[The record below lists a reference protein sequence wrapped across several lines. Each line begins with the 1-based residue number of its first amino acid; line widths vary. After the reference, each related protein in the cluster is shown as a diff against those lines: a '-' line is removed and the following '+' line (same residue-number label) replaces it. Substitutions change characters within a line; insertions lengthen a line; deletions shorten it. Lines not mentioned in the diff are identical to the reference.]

1 MTTTG
6 PIYGGTAQNTTGIGT
21 IAWSIGDL
29 TANDANRCVAALTAN
44 ATSNYLEIPF
54 DFSAIG
60 DTDTIDA
67 ILVEVWRSA
76 STANRVEEIVFRW
89 KIAGTLSGTD
99 KSTATRWPSSNTQA
113 NYGNTTS
120 DNWGLSITGADLK
133 AANTYLAIVAD
144 NTGTGSPSAY
154 IDSIRVTVVHTAAA
168 SGVDI
173 TVSQATIELVEQ
185 AVTVDLGTPPGVDIT
200 VSQATIELV
209 EQAVT
214 VDLGTPPGVTITVSQ
229 ATIELVEQAVTVD
242 LGEPPA
248 GVAVA
253 VNQAVIELV
262 PASGITIQAPGAAL
276 LIGVPTPLPISVNSL
291 DYVDH
296 TARTISHSVEASSNP
311 LATESLL
318 KSNASGYLRLV
329 RLGLGMDPT
338 HPLDVAGNIRLSGD
352 LLHSADLDIEAT
364 GGDVNLVNTDIQA
377 HNWTSGTTG
386 WGISHGGDA
395 DFRNITADTLT
406 VEAFIADV
414 NLALA
419 GSQLITKSLAI
430 LAQAFAIPSTTGFL
444 YVYDLPGFPNTAV
457 FENGDIIRLRYVQ
470 SGTGLVV
477 GDAWGTVASY
487 TDQAD
492 GSQRWTFTRTS
503 GTVGQVVTEG
513 MVVLDYGAS
522 GDGYVHTTTLDSA
535 GSPYTEIG
543 TWVTDPSSGANH
555 TIHVRLGN
563 LDGIAGVGAEY
574 GLWAGQSGEAF
585 LLLSDTNFEAHG
597 LALSL
602 YDDDGEAIRLDPAG
616 PYLAI
621 GYPLPSGMSSGG
633 AGLWVGLDGSD
644 YMLRLGE
651 ASGVGLRWDG
661 NDLTLRNAADAAVIT
676 LDASGNSYFAGP
688 MTLGASGGIYQ
699 GTGTFTSPTT
709 GLKLWRSGSYG
720 QLGVYQSGAL
730 QVSLNEDG
738 LDIQSHLSDSSP
750 GAYNTVSWSNAGG
763 LFDARIWGYNT
774 PQVTGLLQEIKGR
787 SANQGA
793 SWIVRAEDNDNS
805 QSVLMAAYAASAVG
819 DSQFNITIDGTTRLA
834 MTPAYARFSGDVR
847 VGGTLKSYKNF
858 TEYNVSA
865 MTYLTTALTSTS
877 WDGDNK
883 TTGNNA
889 IIDLSAVF
897 GVPAGVKAILARVTI
912 NDASVGAV
920 VTMGP
925 DSTNRTALSLRVIVA
940 SQGISSTAVI
950 PCDSNGDVYFWCNQ
964 TIDEVTIEI
973 WGYAI

>member
-29 TANDANRCVAALTAN
+29 TANDANRCVAALTAA

-120 DNWGLSITGADLK
+120 DNWGLTITGADLK
-133 AANTYLAIVAD
+133 AAGTYLIIVAD

-168 SGVDI
+168 AGVEI
-173 TVSQATIELVEQ
+173 TVSQATIELAEQAVTVNLGTPPAVEITVSQATIELAEQSVTVDLGTPPGVEITVSQATIELAEQ
-185 AVTVDLGTPPGVDIT
+185 AVTVDLGTPPGVEIT
-200 VSQATIELV
+200 VSQATIELA

-214 VDLGTPPGVTITVSQ
+214 VELG
-229 ATIELVEQAVTVD
+229 D
-242 LGEPPA
+242 PPA
-248 GVAVA
+248 GIAIT
-253 VNQAVIELV
+253 VNQAVIELAG
-262 PASGITIQAPGAAL
+262 ASGITIQAPGAAL
-276 LIGVPTPLPISVNSL
+276 MIGMPTPLPISVDSL

-296 TARTISHSVEASSNP
+296 AARTISHSVEASSNP

-318 KSNASGYLRLV
+318 KSNPSGYLRLV

-352 LLHSADLDIEAT
+352 LLHSGDLDIEAD
-364 GGDVNLVNTDIQA
+364 GGDVNFVDTNIQA

-386 WGISHGGDA
+386 WGIQHDGDA

-419 GSQLITKSLAI
+419 GSQIITKSLAI
-430 LAQAFAIPSTTGFL
+430 LAQAFTVPSTTGFL
-444 YVYDLPGFPNTAV
+444 YVYDLPGLANTAV
-457 FENGDIIRLRYVQ
+457 FENGDIVRLRYVQ

-503 GTVGQVVTEG
+503 GTVGQVVNEG

-522 GDGYVHTTTLDSA
+522 GDGYVHTTTLDPA

-563 LDGIAGVGAEY
+563 LDGISGIGNEY
-574 GLWAGQSGEAF
+574 GLWAGNAGEQY
-585 LLLSDTNFEAHG
+585 LLLSDSHFEAHG

-602 YDDDGEAIRLDPAG
+602 YDDDGEAIRLDPDV
-616 PYLAI
+616 PSLAI

-633 AGLWVGLDGSD
+633 PGLWVGLDGSD
-644 YMLRLGE
+644 YSLRLGE
-651 ASGVGLRWDG
+651 AAGVGLRWDG
-661 NDLTLRNAADAAVIT
+661 DDLTLRNASDAAVIT
-676 LDASGNSYFAGP
+676 LDSAGNSYFAGP

-699 GTGTFTSPTT
+699 GTGTFASPTT
-709 GLKLWRSGSYG
+709 GLKIWRDSSIGRIAGYNSGTAQWYANTDG
-720 QLGVYQSGAL
+720 KLYAGGGNVQLDQNG
-730 QVSLNEDG
+730 
-738 LDIQSHLSDSSP
+738 IRIISDSSSSNPDP
-750 GAYNTVSWSNAGG
+750 GNAINFHQAAFGTRIFKIGASYPTGTRYGHIEAIGDAQNANLTLKASVSDNSKTATVSLTAA
-763 LFDARIWGYNT
+763 DT
-774 PQVTGLLQEIKGR
+774 
-787 SANQGA
+787 GA
-793 SWIVRAEDNDNS
+793 SPKSSTLSLQANGTLS
-805 QSVLMAAYAASAVG
+805 K
-819 DSQFNITIDGTTRLA
+819 DGTPGYL
-834 MTPAYARFSGDVR
+834 M
-847 VGGTLKSYKNF
+847 N
-858 TEYNVSA
+858 
-865 MTYLTTALTSTS
+865 YLTTALTSTS
-877 WDGDNK
+877 WDGDSK
-883 TTGNNA
+883 TSANNG

-897 GVPAGVKAILARVTI
+897 GVPAGVKAGTCAAGGTI
-912 NDASVGAV
+912 NQHQCP
-920 VTMGP
+920 GP
-925 DSTNRTALSLRVIVA
+925 AWAQQRRV
-940 SQGISSTAVI
+940 
-950 PCDSNGDVYFWCNQ
+950 
-964 TIDEVTIEI
+964 
-973 WGYAI
+973 